1 MLLTKQ
7 QIECFVERL
16 GQPRAS
22 VLLNSFFQSYRTCLR
37 SEDVAL
43 LYDETY
49 LARIGNHPTDRLVRG
64 RYKIH
69 IYNRYSYEY
78 LLPRIATDTRLLDAG
93 CGDGDFALAVAHSGA
108 AEVVGVDFD
117 GKAIELAESKRIAS
131 ECRNCHFLRG
141 DVSVLE
147 LSGPFDYCVL
157 NDVVEHLSDEELMLL
172 LDRLRKL
179 LRHGGEV
186 VIHTPN
192 GLALCND
199 TDSDRFQRAYKRY
212 LQVFEGWRGHGR
224 TVDQIYYDQ
233 VHINIK
239 SFRQLRALLR
249 RSGYRARVFYDE
261 PSRFP
266 FLSRFS
272 TNMLVIG
279 VPVG

>member
-1 MLLTKQ
+1 MLLTKA
-7 QIECFVERL
+7 QIAEFVERL

-22 VLLNSFFQSYRTCLR
+22 VLLNGFFQSYRTCLR
-37 SEDVAL
+37 SADVAP
-43 LYDETY
+43 LYDATY
-49 LARIGNHPTDRLVRG
+49 HSRIDDHPASRLVG
-64 RYKIH
+64 GMYKIH

-78 LLPRIATDTRLLDAG
+78 LLPRISAGIRLLDVG

-117 GKAIELAESKRIAS
+117 GNAIERADSKRTARG
-131 ECRNCHFLRG
+131 CRNCHFLRV
-141 DVSVLE
+141 DVSAIDLPG
-147 LSGPFDYCVL
+147 LFDYCVL
-157 NDVVEHLSDEELMLL
+157 NDVIEHLSDEELVILF
-172 LDRLRKL
+172 DRLRRL
-179 LRHGGEV
+179 LRPRGEL

-199 TDSDRFQRAYKRY
+199 TDSDWFQRSYKWY
-212 LQVFEGWRGHGR
+212 LRAFKGWRGHAR

-239 SFRQLRALLR
+239 SFRQLHALLR
-249 RSGYRARVFYDE
+249 RSGYCAKVFFDE

-266 FLSRFS
+266 FMSRLS
-272 TNMLVIG
+272 TNMLVVG